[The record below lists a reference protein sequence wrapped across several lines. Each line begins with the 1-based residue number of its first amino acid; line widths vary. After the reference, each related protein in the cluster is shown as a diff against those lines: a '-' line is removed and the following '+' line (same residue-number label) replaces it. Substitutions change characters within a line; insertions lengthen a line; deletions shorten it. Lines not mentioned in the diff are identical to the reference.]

1 MLQTST
7 ALNLCQYLLLKAE
20 HAASLTESD
29 GAIDGGIIGECN
41 AITNHPVM
49 ARLNQLNMLKDKL
62 DSRVESKVVGLKEQ
76 MRSLVQASALVA
88 GGDDNES
95 ESNTSDSDSDDAG
108 SIKKDSPALHET
120 EEDKLSH
127 LAPESD
133 EDSSSSHDEKDV
145 EEGVENDVEE
155 DEEEDEE
162 EDDQAGR
169 RRVMNEARFSL
180 RPQEDIEESTSI
192 AKTKRRRAPPTFSD
206 FGDDDHADEDEVI
219 DAAGRSLASTINSIS
234 QRKKSGNNKTDVA
247 PEDYDVDDDNNFE
260 RGLDMM
266 DAELGE
272 DDTEKEI
279 EANNDNVA
287 GDDYYQKVKEMSKA
301 KKMQKQSLYTVA
313 PKYPG
318 MEQEIKGKQMMYDL
332 FCETVTAFVCKL
344 WGLFMLHVR
353 ITVT

>member
-1 MLQTST
+1 M
-7 ALNLCQYLLLKAE
+7 
-20 HAASLTESD
+20 
-29 GAIDGGIIGECN
+29 G
-41 AITNHPVM
+41 
-49 ARLNQLNMLKDKL
+49 
-62 DSRVESKVVGLKEQ
+62 RVERKVVGLKEQ
-76 MRSLVQASALVA
+76 MRSLAQASALVA

-108 SIKKDSPALHET
+108 SIKEDSPALHET

-133 EDSSSSHDEKDV
+133 EDSSSSNYEKDV

-155 DEEEDEE
+155 DEEEDE
-162 EDDQAGR
+162 QAGR

-206 FGDDDHADEDEVI
+206 FGDDDHADEDEII

-247 PEDYDVDDDNNFE
+247 PEDYDVDDDKNFE

-279 EANNDNVA
+279 GANNDNVT

-318 MEQEIKGKQMMYDL
+318 MEQEIKGERAVGNMIMKNRGLVAHKAKINRNPRVKKREQYRKAL
-332 FCETVTAFVCKL
+332 IRRKGAVQEIRTEEAHKYGGEETGVKSKL
-344 WGLFMLHVR
+344 SRSRKL
-353 ITVT
+353 TK